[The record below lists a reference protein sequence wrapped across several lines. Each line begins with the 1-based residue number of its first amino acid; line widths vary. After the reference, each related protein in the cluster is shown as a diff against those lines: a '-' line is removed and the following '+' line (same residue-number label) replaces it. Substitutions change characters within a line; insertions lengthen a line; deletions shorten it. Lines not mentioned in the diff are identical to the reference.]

1 MRHRSRGT
9 GTGDLSLLAISSDR
23 REAGCGLR
31 TEPDHSLSSR
41 SIEIDPTGRNLLR
54 SSGSKTVSARVRTAR
69 GVPLS
74 DSTASGLIL
83 RPAPRKPYTGMALG
97 SPPTPPCCGPLFFLS
112 YWPRHPRPQ
121 PWRTR
126 PLPRRT
132 RTGTRLRTAIWRTA
146 PAHRAWPTTRSVITS
161 PRARRTLIPTPRT
174 SATPSPTTPT
184 QSSFHATLPCPP
196 LLQKYSSTI
205 SQIPCAPPKNPR
217 HMQPT
222 LTPAPPSP
230 HRSPSLCGVIAV
242 SSCLRR

>member
-1 MRHRSRGT
+1 
-9 GTGDLSLLAISSDR
+9 
-23 REAGCGLR
+23 
-31 TEPDHSLSSR
+31 
-41 SIEIDPTGRNLLR
+41 
-54 SSGSKTVSARVRTAR
+54 VSACVRTAR

-97 SPPTPPCCGPLFFLS
+97 SPPTPPCCGPLLFSS

-132 RTGTRLRTAIWRTA
+132 RIGTRLRTAIWRTA
-146 PAHRAWPTTRSVITS
+146 PAHRAWPITRSVITS
-161 PRARRTLIPTPRT
+161 PRAIRTLISTPRI
-174 SATPSPTTPT
+174 SATARAAAPPPS
-184 QSSFHATLPCPP
+184 SVHAPPPHRP
-196 LLQKYSSTI
+196 LLQTYRSVI
-205 SQIPCAPPKNPR
+205 PQIPSVPPKNPR
-217 HMQPT
+217 PMQPT